1 MTERLPSLRNIEAFV
16 CVSEVLNLRVAS
28 ERLNVTVSAIS
39 HRIQGLEAE
48 LGVRLFERKA
58 QGLTLT
64 SEGRAYRARILPG
77 LQALREATRSARP
90 SKQSRILRVAAPSI
104 FYDQTLLPRLHE
116 FLSDRPDVRVELL
129 TLGRKRAAGTDVII
143 APLTPRTIR
152 DGAVKL
158 FDLYLSPVCSPK
170 FAATHSITAPEDLLG
185 LPLLDAASGGGAWG
199 DWFAA
204 AGIAGDPPPPA
215 ILVDNQLLITAC
227 AVRGLG
233 VALGARHMIQSLIDT
248 GALVR
253 PLNIE
258 CTLPPTIGITVAN
271 DEKLARAFA
280 DWLGEALKNT

>member
-64 SEGRAYRARILPG
+64 PEGRAYRARILPG
-77 LQALREATRSARP
+77 LQALREATRWARP

-104 FYDQTLLPRLHE
+104 FYDQMLLPRLHE
-116 FLSDRPDVRVELL
+116 FLEDRPDVRVELL

-143 APLTPRTIR
+143 APLTSKTIR

-158 FDLYLSPVCSPK
+158 FDLLLSPVCSPE
-170 FAATHSITAPEDLLG
+170 FAARHSITSAEDLLT
-185 LPLLDAASGGGAWG
+185 LPLLDAAHGGGAWA

-204 AGIAGDPPPPA
+204 AGILGDPPAAA
-215 ILVDNQLLITAC
+215 IQVDNQLLITAC
-227 AVRGLG
+227 AVQGLG
-233 VALGARHMIQSLIDT
+233 VALGARHMIKSLIQS

-253 PLNIE
+253 PLDIE

-271 DEKLARAFA
+271 EEKVTRVFA
-280 DWLGEALKNT
+280 EWLLEVLGD